1 MDWFLYDRDQV
12 CNFIKK
18 ETLAQ
23 VFFCEFCKIPKN
35 TFFTEHFRATASIDG
50 KLHSC
55 AALLVV
61 KTRKWPTWNN
71 KYKMKEIKINL
82 SLKPNGNK
90 KNLPYQR
97 ISGINPVLSNAP
109 FLSPENIRKLNF
121 YYFLIRARTCAYS
134 G

>member
-61 KTRKWPTWNN
+61 KIRKWLTWKN

-90 KNLPYQR
+90 RTFLTR
-97 ISGINPVLSNAP
+97 EFHTGINPVLSNVP
-109 FLSPENIRKLNF
+109 F
-121 YYFLIRARTCAYS
+121 
-134 G
+134 